1 MNLAQHTID
10 IPSGNYELIF
20 YVYFPSE
27 GYIQTGNFNFD
38 FFKKPDSKNPTTFTF
53 SNEMPRGKWIK
64 QSANIAIESQ
74 LSGMQCRFMF
84 NTLVGV
90 GTFYLDQLE
99 LRRIGE

>member
-1 MNLAQHTID
+1 
-10 IPSGNYELIF
+10 
-20 YVYFPSE
+20 
-27 GYIQTGNFNFD
+27 
-38 FFKKPDSKNPTTFTF
+38 
-53 SNEMPRGKWIK
+53 MPRGKWIK